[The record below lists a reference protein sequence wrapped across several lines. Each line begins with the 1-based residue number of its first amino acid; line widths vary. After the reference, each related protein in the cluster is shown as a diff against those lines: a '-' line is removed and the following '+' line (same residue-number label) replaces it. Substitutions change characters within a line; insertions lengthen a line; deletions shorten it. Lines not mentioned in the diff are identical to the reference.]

1 MEKTPSWKH
10 IKTIGSECSKVD
22 KILLKQKLQITK
34 TCSLSNLLALGK
46 HDQILTEIW
55 SLSRNN
61 MDTWEAQTVLDNNP
75 QRAPAL
81 ILFPS
86 NIVFLGRRLER
97 KCVCFCIVLLS
108 LIALSL
114 NITMASI
121 SETLSY
127 SADLLF
133 SQVCC
138 LAAYQL
144 GQELFAVL
152 ITNGGMEET

>member
-1 MEKTPSWKH
+1 MP
-10 IKTIGSECSKVD
+10 
-22 KILLKQKLQITK
+22 
-34 TCSLSNLLALGK
+34 
-46 HDQILTEIW
+46 
-55 SLSRNN
+55 
-61 MDTWEAQTVLDNNP
+61 DNNP
-75 QRAPAL
+75 QLAPAL

-138 LAAYQL
+138 LAAYQS
-144 GQELFAVL
+144 GQELLAAL